1 MPQRH
6 SPLELGLSY
15 ANVLPTS
22 SLLGLGIWG
31 CRCWEWEIS
40 GHLQPPTLAL
50 EGVAY
55 GCWVSKL
62 QCPQGMEGSCV
73 TPICLQSL
81 TLKRWQ
87 KSDRQTQ
94 QTGLNTPH
102 LCPLAPLPQILSV
115 QLREAEVE
123 LGRGVVP
130 PSFSYPP
137 GVSPNLI
144 VPLPG
149 LGVAEGGSWV
159 SCSTFLFPFTCK
171 KHALSTS
178 WIRGPRLSAVG
189 ISLALCP
196 PLSQSAGGRRLMA

>member
-1 MPQRH
+1 M
-6 SPLELGLSY
+6 
-15 ANVLPTS
+15 
-22 SLLGLGIWG
+22 
-31 CRCWEWEIS
+31 
-40 GHLQPPTLAL
+40 
-50 EGVAY
+50 
-55 GCWVSKL
+55 
-62 QCPQGMEGSCV
+62 

-87 KSDRQTQ
+87 KSDRQAQ

-123 LGRGVVP
+123 LGRGVLP

-159 SCSTFLFPFTCK
+159 SYSTFLFPFKCK
-171 KHALSTS
+171 KHALNTS
-178 WIRGPRLSAVG
+178 WIRSPRLSAVG
-189 ISLALCP
+189 ISLGLCP
-196 PLSQSAGGRRLMA
+196 PLSQSAGGRRLMDISGPGSGEEEGRAPGIQEQGRLIQTWGVWWGQQGGIGG